1 MTELLFILIILI
13 SCVVWAIVSMYNEA
27 SKTETQEII
36 AESDQNMTVGRLQ
49 EKYQDLMDRNIKLS
63 EEVSRLRFENS
74 YLSRQSHCSDL
85 KSDSEFQKNLKDLI
99 ILSHPDK
106 HGGHERA
113 IRITQWLL
121 QLRK

>member
-1 MTELLFILIILI
+1 
-13 SCVVWAIVSMYNEA
+13 MYNEA